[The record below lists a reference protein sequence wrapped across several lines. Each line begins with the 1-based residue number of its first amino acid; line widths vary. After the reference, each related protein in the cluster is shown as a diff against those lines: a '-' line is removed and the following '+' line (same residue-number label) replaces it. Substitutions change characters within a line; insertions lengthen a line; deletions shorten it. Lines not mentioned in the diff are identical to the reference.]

1 MWTPLPAWAG
11 VSEWSDSHLQLAG
24 PRVFLVLLPFL
35 LAFVYWVYQRTYPQV
50 DPKRRMVLVAL
61 RAVAVAL
68 LTMVLC
74 EPVLTWWH
82 QQVIRPLVLVL
93 VDTSPSM
100 RVADGSV
107 TRLQQAVAVLGDEG
121 WSARLQQAEV
131 RAWGFA
137 ESAYP
142 LALDTVATAS
152 TRGQATNIGR
162 ALAAS
167 LEAVAERERVQ
178 GVVLFSDGGH
188 NLGRDPVQ
196 LGAEL
201 GVPVYALG
209 VGGAEVPVDV
219 QLVEVRT
226 AETGYVG
233 QSQPIDAEVRS
244 WGYEGQRVEVQLYE
258 GERLL
263 QQQSLLLAGDG
274 QVQRV
279 SFAVTPQQAGP
290 RIFRVAIAPVAGEFA
305 TADNEA
311 LAFTHI
317 LAGRTRVLLLAGGP
331 SEDLAFLRRSLSADS
346 SWAVE
351 AVIQREPDAFYGGAW
366 SPAVLQGRDVVLL
379 VNPGAWLL
387 NGPPAAALVQ
397 HVYAGAGLL
406 VVGGPKMARAWRAD
420 SPLSALMPLQVAGP
434 VPFVPGEV
442 LLRLSAGGRHHPV
455 VRPPSGAD
463 DPWLRLPPLPG
474 YFRTAQQRPGTTVL
488 VESAGGEPII
498 AAGAYGEGKVIAALS
513 ASFWRLDLMSSGVDG
528 QPQTIRTLWRDAAK
542 WLALDTPGGRV
553 RASTE
558 RPVYRAGEEVVF
570 AVQVFDELLRPQPGA
585 RVQVALAGREA
596 FDLQSQG
603 AGHYRG
609 VASGLAPGAYEY
621 EVRAAVD
628 QAAVGAATGRFV
640 VEEYSIELG
649 DLRADPLL
657 LGELARASGGR
668 AYSLA
673 DWEDMLKQLAPRK
686 RWVEKAEV
694 LPLWGPLWP
703 ALLAIALLAVEW
715 FGRKRSGMI

>member
-1 MWTPLPAWAG
+1 
-11 VSEWSDSHLQLAG
+11 
-24 PRVFLVLLPFL
+24 
-35 LAFVYWVYQRTYPQV
+35 
-50 DPKRRMVLVAL
+50 MVLVVL
-61 RAVAVAL
+61 RGAAVAL
-68 LTMVLC
+68 LVTVLC

-82 QQVIRPLVLVL
+82 QRVIRPLVLVL

-100 RVADGSV
+100 RVAGSS
-107 TRLQQAVAVLGDEG
+107 TRLQQAVAVLEDER
-121 WSARLQQAEV
+121 WSERLQQAEV

-142 LALDTVATAS
+142 LALDTVAVAS
-152 TRGQATNIGR
+152 TRGQATDIGR

-167 LEAVAERERVQ
+167 LEAVAEQDRVQ

-196 LGAEL
+196 LSAEL
-201 GVPVYALG
+201 GVPVYALS

-219 QLVEVRT
+219 QLVDVHIP
-226 AETGYVG
+226 ETGYVG
-233 QSQPIDAEVRS
+233 LRQQIDAKVRS

-263 QQQSLLLAGDG
+263 QRQSLLLESDG

-290 RIFRVAIAPVAGEFA
+290 RIFRVVVAPVPGEFA

-311 LAFTHI
+311 LAATHI

-331 SEDLAFLRRSLSADS
+331 SEDVAFLRRSLSADS
-346 SWAVE
+346 SWVVE
-351 AVIQREPDAFYGGAW
+351 ALIQREPSSFYGGAW
-366 SPAVLQGRDVVLL
+366 NPAVLQGKDVVVL

-387 NGPPAAALVQ
+387 NGPPATALVQ
-397 HVYAGAGLL
+397 HVQASAGLL
-406 VVGGPKMARAWRAD
+406 VVGGPKMARAWRPD
-420 SPLSALMPLQVAGP
+420 SPLAALMPLQVAGP
-434 VPFVPGEV
+434 APFVSGEV
-442 LLRLSAGGRHHPV
+442 LLRLSAAGRRHPV
-455 VRPPSGAD
+455 VRHPVSAD
-463 DPWLRLPPLPG
+463 DLWLRLPPLPG

-488 VESAGGEPII
+488 VESTAGQPVI
-498 AAGAYGEGKVIAALS
+498 AAGAYREGKVIAALS
-513 ASFWRLDLMSSGVDG
+513 TSFWRLDLMSSGVDG
-528 QPQTIRTLWRDAAK
+528 QPQTIRTFWRAAAK
-542 WLALDTPGGRV
+542 WLALSAPSGRV
-553 RASTE
+553 RAATE

-585 RVQVALAGREA
+585 TVQVALAGREA

-609 VASGLAPGAYEY
+609 VASGLAPGTYEY

-628 QAAVGAATGRFV
+628 QAAVGAVTGRFV
-640 VEEYSIELG
+640 VEAYSIELG
-649 DLRADPLL
+649 DLHADRLL

-668 AYSLA
+668 AYPLV
-673 DWEDMLKQLAPRK
+673 DWEDMLEELAPRQ

-703 ALLAIALLAVEW
+703 ALLAVALLAAEW
-715 FGRKRSGMI
+715 FGRKRNGMI

>member
-1 MWTPLPAWAG
+1 
-11 VSEWSDSHLQLAG
+11 
-24 PRVFLVLLPFL
+24 
-35 LAFVYWVYQRTYPQV
+35 
-50 DPKRRMVLVAL
+50 MVLVVL
-61 RAVAVAL
+61 RGAAVAL
-68 LTMVLC
+68 LAMVLC

-100 RVADGSV
+100 RVAEGPV
-107 TRLQQAVAVLGDEG
+107 TRLQQAATVLGDEG
-121 WSARLQQAEV
+121 WSASLQQAEV

-142 LALDTVATAS
+142 LALDTVAVAS
-152 TRGQATNIGR
+152 TRGQATDIGR
-162 ALAAS
+162 ALATS

-188 NLGRDPVQ
+188 NLGRDPAQ
-196 LGAEL
+196 LSAEL

-219 QLVEVRT
+219 QLVDVCT

-233 QSQPIDAEVRS
+233 QRQQIDAKVRS
-244 WGYEGQRVEVQLYE
+244 WGYEGQRVEIQLYE

-263 QQQSLLLAGDG
+263 QKQSLLLEGDG

-290 RIFRVAIAPVAGEFA
+290 RIFRVVVAPTAGEFA

-311 LAFTHI
+311 LAFTRI
-317 LAGRTRVLLLAGGP
+317 LAGRPRVLILAAGP

-346 SWAVE
+346 SWVVE
-351 AVIQREPDAFYGGAW
+351 ALIQREPDAFYGGAW
-366 SPAVLQGRDVVLL
+366 NAAVLQGWDVVLL

-397 HVYAGAGLL
+397 HVHAGAGLL
-406 VVGGPKMARAWRAD
+406 VVGGSKMARAWRSD
-420 SPLSALMPLQVAGP
+420 SPLAALLPLQVAGP

-442 LLRLSAGGRHHPV
+442 LLRISPAGRHHPV
-455 VRPPSGAD
+455 VRQPAGVD
-463 DPWLRLPPLPG
+463 DPWLKLPPLPG

-488 VESAGGEPII
+488 IESVGGEPVI
-498 AAGAYGEGKVIAALS
+498 AAGAYGEGKVIATLS

-528 QPQTIRTLWRDAAK
+528 RPQTIRTFWRDATK
-542 WLALDTPGGRV
+542 WLALDAPSGRV

-570 AVQVFDELLRPQPGA
+570 AVQVFDELLKPQSGA

-609 VASGLAPGAYEY
+609 VASGLAPGTYEY
-621 EVRAAVD
+621 EVRASVD
-628 QAAVGAATGRFV
+628 QAAVVVGRFV

-668 AYSLA
+668 AYPLA
-673 DWEDMLKQLAPRK
+673 DWEDMLEQLAPRK

-703 ALLAIALLAVEW
+703 ALLAVALLAAEW

>member
-1 MWTPLPAWAG
+1 M
-11 VSEWSDSHLQLAG
+11 SEWSDSQLQLAG
-24 PRVFLVLLPFL
+24 PRIFLVLLPFL
-35 LAFVYWVYQRTYPQV
+35 LAFVYWVYQRTYPDV
-50 DPKRRMVLVAL
+50 APKIRMVLVVL
-61 RAVAVAL
+61 RGAAVAL
-68 LTMVLC
+68 LVSVLC

-82 QQVIRPLVLVL
+82 QRVIRPLVLVL

-100 RVADGSV
+100 RVAGSS
-107 TRLQQAVAVLGDEG
+107 TRLQQAVAVLEDER
-121 WSARLQQAEV
+121 WSERLQQAEV

-142 LALDTVATAS
+142 LALDTVAAAS
-152 TRGQATNIGR
+152 TRGQATDIGR

-167 LEAVAERERVQ
+167 LEAVAEQERVQ

-196 LGAEL
+196 LSAEL

-219 QLVEVRT
+219 QLVDVRIP
-226 AETGYVG
+226 ETGYVG
-233 QSQPIDAEVRS
+233 LRQQIDAKVRS

-263 QQQSLLLAGDG
+263 QRQSLLLESDG
-274 QVQRV
+274 QVQGV

-290 RIFRVAIAPVAGEFA
+290 RIFRVVVAPVPGEFA

-311 LAFTHI
+311 LAATHI

-331 SEDLAFLRRSLSADS
+331 SEDVAFLRRSLSADS
-346 SWAVE
+346 SWVVE
-351 AVIQREPDAFYGGAW
+351 ALIQREPSSFYGGAW
-366 SPAVLQGRDVVLL
+366 NPAVLQGRDVVVL

-387 NGPPAAALVQ
+387 NGPPATALVQ
-397 HVYAGAGLL
+397 HVQAGAGLL
-406 VVGGPKMARAWRAD
+406 VVGGPKMARAWRPD
-420 SPLSALMPLQVAGP
+420 SPLAALMPLQVAGP
-434 VPFVPGEV
+434 APFVSGEV
-442 LLRLSAGGRHHPV
+442 LLRLSAAGRRHPV
-455 VRPPSGAD
+455 VRQPVSAD
-463 DPWLRLPPLPG
+463 DLWLRLPPLPG

-488 VESAGGEPII
+488 VESTAGQPVI
-498 AAGAYGEGKVIAALS
+498 AAGAYREGKVIAALS
-513 ASFWRLDLMSSGVDG
+513 TSFWRLDLMSSGVDG
-528 QPQTIRTLWRDAAK
+528 QPQTIRTFWRAAAK
-542 WLALDTPGGRV
+542 WLALSAPSGRV
-553 RASTE
+553 RAATE

-585 RVQVALAGREA
+585 TVQVALAGREA

-609 VASGLAPGAYEY
+609 VASGLAPGTYEY

-628 QAAVGAATGRFV
+628 QAAVGAVTGRFV
-640 VEEYSIELG
+640 VEAYSIELG
-649 DLRADPLL
+649 DLHADRLL

-668 AYSLA
+668 AYPLV
-673 DWEDMLKQLAPRK
+673 DWEDMLEELAPRQ

-703 ALLAIALLAVEW
+703 ALLAVALLAAEW
-715 FGRKRSGMI
+715 FGRKRNGMI

>member
-1 MWTPLPAWAG
+1 
-11 VSEWSDSHLQLAG
+11 
-24 PRVFLVLLPFL
+24 
-35 LAFVYWVYQRTYPQV
+35 
-50 DPKRRMVLVAL
+50 MVLVVL
-61 RAVAVAL
+61 RSAAVAL
-68 LTMVLC
+68 LALVLC

-82 QQVIRPLVLVL
+82 QQIIRPLVLVL

-100 RVADGSV
+100 RVAAGPD
-107 TRLQQAVAVLGDEG
+107 TRLQQAVAVMGDG
-121 WSARLQQAEV
+121 VWSVRLQQAEV

-142 LALDTVATAS
+142 LALDTVAAAS
-152 TRGQATNIGR
+152 TRGQATDIGR

-167 LEAVAERERVQ
+167 LEEVAERERVQ

-196 LGAEL
+196 LSAEL

-209 VGGAEVPVDV
+209 VGGAEVPVDI
-219 QLVEVRT
+219 QLVDVRT
-226 AETGYVG
+226 PESGYVG
-233 QSQPIDAEVRS
+233 QSQQVEAEVRS

-258 GERLL
+258 SERSL
-263 QQQSLLLAGDG
+263 QKQSLLLDRDG

-290 RIFRVAIAPVAGEFA
+290 HIFRVVVAPVAGEFA
-305 TADNEA
+305 IADNEA

-317 LAGRTRVLLLAGGP
+317 LAGRTQVLLLAGGP

-346 SWAVE
+346 SWVVE
-351 AVIQREPDAFYGGAW
+351 TMVQREPDAFYGGGW
-366 SPAVLQGRDVVLL
+366 SPAVLQDRDVVLL

-406 VVGGPKMARAWRAD
+406 LVGGPKMAQAWRPD
-420 SPLSALMPLQVAGP
+420 SPLAALMPLQVAGP
-434 VPFVPGEV
+434 VPFMPGEI
-442 LLRLSAGGRHHPV
+442 LLRLSAAGRRHPV
-455 VRPPSGAD
+455 VRQPAGVD
-463 DPWLRLPPLPG
+463 DPWPRLPPLPG
-474 YFRTAQQRPGTTVL
+474 YLRTAQQRPGATVL
-488 VESAGGEPII
+488 VESTDGEPVI

-528 QPQTIRTLWRDAAK
+528 RPQTIRTFWRDATK
-542 WLALDTPGGRV
+542 WLALDALGERV

-570 AVQVFDELLRPQPGA
+570 AVQVFDELLKPQLGA
-585 RVQVALAGREA
+585 TVRVALAGREG

-609 VASGLAPGAYEY
+609 VASGLAPGTYEY

-628 QAAVGAATGRFV
+628 QAAVGTVTGRFV

-668 AYSLA
+668 AYPLA
-673 DWEDMLKQLAPRK
+673 DWEDMLEQLAPRK

-703 ALLAIALLAVEW
+703 ALLAIALLAIEW
-715 FGRKRSGMI
+715 LGRKRSGMI

>member
-1 MWTPLPAWAG
+1 MP
-11 VSEWSDSHLQLAG
+11 EWSDSHLQLAG

-50 DPKRRMVLVAL
+50 APKRRMVLVVL
-61 RAVAVAL
+61 RGTAVAL
-68 LTMVLC
+68 LAMVLC
-74 EPVLTWWH
+74 EPILTWWH
-82 QQVIRPLVLVL
+82 QQIIRPLVLVL

-100 RVADGSV
+100 RVAEGPS
-107 TRLQQAVAVLGDEG
+107 TRLQQAVAVLGDDV
-121 WSARLQQAEV
+121 WSAGLQQAEV
-131 RAWGFA
+131 HAWGFA

-142 LALDTVATAS
+142 LALDTVAVAS
-152 TRGQATNIGR
+152 TRGQATDIGR

-167 LEAVAERERVQ
+167 LEALAERERVQ

-196 LGAEL
+196 LSAEL

-219 QLVEVRT
+219 QFVDVRT
-226 AETGYVG
+226 PKSGYVG
-233 QSQPIDAEVRS
+233 QSQQVEAKVRS

-263 QQQSLLLAGDG
+263 QKQSLLLDRDG
-274 QVQRV
+274 QVQSV

-290 RIFRVAIAPVAGEFA
+290 HIFRVVVAPVAGEFA
-305 TADNEA
+305 IADNEA

-346 SWAVE
+346 SWVVE
-351 AVIQREPDAFYGGAW
+351 TMIQREPDAFYGGMW
-366 SPAVLQGRDVVLL
+366 SPAVLQDRDVVLL
-379 VNPGAWLL
+379 VNPSTWLL

-406 VVGGPKMARAWRAD
+406 LVGGPKMAQAWRPD
-420 SPLSALMPLQVAGP
+420 SPLAALMPLQVAGP
-434 VPFVPGEV
+434 VPFMPGEI
-442 LLRLSAGGRHHPV
+442 LLRLSAAGRRHPV
-455 VRPPSGAD
+455 VRQPAGAD
-463 DPWLRLPPLPG
+463 DPWPRLPPLPG
-474 YFRTAQQRPGTTVL
+474 YFRTAQQRPGATVL
-488 VESAGGEPII
+488 VESVGGESVI
-498 AAGAYGEGKVIAALS
+498 AAGAYGEGKVIVALS

-528 QPQTIRTLWRDAAK
+528 RPQTIRTFWRDATK
-542 WLALDTPGGRV
+542 WLALDAPGGRV

-570 AVQVFDELLRPQPGA
+570 AVQVFDELLKPQPGA
-585 RVQVALAGREA
+585 TVRVALAGREA

-609 VASGLAPGAYEY
+609 VASGLAPGTYEY

-628 QAAVGAATGRFV
+628 QAAVGTVTGRFV

-668 AYSLA
+668 AYPLA
-673 DWEDMLKQLAPRK
+673 DWEDMLEQLAPRR

-694 LPLWGPLWP
+694 LPLRGPLWP
-703 ALLAIALLAVEW
+703 AFLAIALLAIEW

>member
-1 MWTPLPAWAG
+1 
-11 VSEWSDSHLQLAG
+11 
-24 PRVFLVLLPFL
+24 
-35 LAFVYWVYQRTYPQV
+35 
-50 DPKRRMVLVAL
+50 MVLVAL
-61 RAVAVAL
+61 RGAAVAL
-68 LTMVLC
+68 LAMVLC

-82 QQVIRPLVLVL
+82 QQIIRPLVLVL

-100 RVADGSV
+100 RVAEGPVS
-107 TRLQQAVAVLGDEG
+107 RLQQAVAVLGDED
-121 WSARLQQAEV
+121 WSVRLQQAEV

-142 LALDTVATAS
+142 LALDTVAAAS
-152 TRGQATNIGR
+152 TRGQATDIGR

-167 LEAVAERERVQ
+167 LEAVVEREHVQ

-196 LGAEL
+196 LSSEL

-219 QLVEVRT
+219 QLVDVRT

-233 QSQPIDAEVRS
+233 QSQQIDAEVRS
-244 WGYEGQRVEVQLYE
+244 WGYEGQRVAVQLYE
-258 GERLL
+258 GERLI
-263 QQQSLLLAGDG
+263 QRQSLLLEGDG
-274 QVQRV
+274 QVQIV
-279 SFAVTPQQAGP
+279 SFEMTPQQAGP
-290 RIFRVAIAPVAGEFA
+290 RIFRVVIAPVAGEFA

-311 LAFTHI
+311 LAFIHI
-317 LAGRTRVLLLAGGP
+317 LAGRPQVLLLAGGP
-331 SEDLAFLRRSLSADS
+331 SEDLAFLHRSLSADS
-346 SWAVE
+346 SWVVE
-351 AVIQREPDAFYGGAW
+351 ALIQREPDAFYGGAW
-366 SPAVLQGRDVVLL
+366 SPAILQDRDVVLL
-379 VNPGAWLL
+379 VNPSTWLL

-397 HVYAGAGLL
+397 HVYAGAGLF
-406 VVGGPKMARAWRAD
+406 VVGGPKMARAWRTD
-420 SPLSALMPLQVAGP
+420 SPLAALMPLQVAGP
-434 VPFVPGEV
+434 EPFVPGEV
-442 LLRLSAGGRHHPV
+442 LLRLSAAGRRHPV
-455 VRPPSGAD
+455 VRLAAGAD
-463 DPWLRLPPLPG
+463 DPWPRLPPLPG
-474 YFRTAQQRPGTTVL
+474 YFHTAQQRPGSTVL
-488 VESAGGEPII
+488 VESIGGEPVI

-528 QPQTIRTLWRDAAK
+528 RPQTIRTFWRDATK
-542 WLALDTPGGRV
+542 WLALDAPGGRV

-570 AVQVFDELLRPQPGA
+570 VVQVFDELLKPQSGA
-585 RVQVALAGREA
+585 TVQVSLAGREA

-609 VASGLAPGAYEY
+609 VASGLPPGTYEY
-621 EVRAAVD
+621 EVRAAID
-628 QAAVGAATGRFV
+628 RTAVGVGRFV

-668 AYSLA
+668 AYPLA
-673 DWEDMLKQLAPRK
+673 DWKDMLKQLAPRK

-694 LPLWGPLWP
+694 LSLWGPLWP
-703 ALLAIALLAVEW
+703 ALLAIALLAAEW

>member
-1 MWTPLPAWAG
+1 MWTPIPVWAG

-24 PRVFLVLLPFL
+24 SALFLVLLPLL
-35 LAFVYWVYQRTYPQV
+35 LAFVYWVYQRTYPQI
-50 DPKRRMVLVAL
+50 DPKRRLVLVAL
-61 RAVAVAL
+61 RAAAVAL

-82 QQVIRPLVLVL
+82 QQVVRPLVLVL

-100 RVADGSV
+100 RVADGPV
-107 TRLQQAVAVLGDEG
+107 TRLQQALVVLGDER
-121 WSARLQQAEV
+121 WAARLQQAEV

-142 LALDTVATAS
+142 LGLDTVAVAS

-162 ALAAS
+162 ALATS
-167 LEAVAERERVQ
+167 LEAVAEPERVQ

-209 VGGAEVPVDV
+209 VGGAEVPVDI
-219 QLVEVRT
+219 QLLAVHT

-258 GERLL
+258 GEQLL
-263 QQQSLLLAGDG
+263 QRQSLLLAGDG

-279 SFAVTPQQAGP
+279 AFAVTPQRAGP

-317 LAGRTRVLLLAGGP
+317 LVGRTQVLLLAGGP
-331 SEDLAFLRRSLSADS
+331 SADLAFLRRSVSADS
-346 SWAVE
+346 SWVVE
-351 AVIQREPDAFYGGAW
+351 VLVQRQPDAFYGGGW
-366 SPAVLQGRDVVLL
+366 SPAVLSGRDVVVL
-379 VNPGAWLL
+379 VDPGAWLL

-397 HVYAGAGLL
+397 HVYGGAGLL

-420 SPLSALMPLQVAGP
+420 SPLAALMPLQVAGP
-434 VPFVPGEV
+434 APFVPGEV
-442 LLRLSAGGRHHPV
+442 LLRRSAGGRHHPV
-455 VRPPSGAD
+455 VRRPAA
-463 DPWLRLPPLPG
+463 DPWLGLPPLPG

-488 VESAGGEPII
+488 VESATGAPVVV
-498 AAGAYGEGKVIAALS
+498 AGTYGAGKVLAALS

-528 QPQTIRTLWRDAAK
+528 QPQTIRTFWQDAAK
-542 WLALDTPGGRV
+542 WLALNDAGGRV

-558 RPVYRAGEEVVF
+558 RPVYRAGEEVIF
-570 AVQVFDELLRPQPGA
+570 AVQVFDELLKPQSA
-585 RVQVALAGREA
+585 ATVQIALAGRDV
-596 FDLQSQG
+596 FDLQPQG

-609 VASGLAPGAYEY
+609 VASGLAPGTYEY
-621 EVRAAVD
+621 EVRAAD
-628 QAAVGAATGRFV
+628 QAAIGTATGRFV
-640 VEEYSIELG
+640 VEEYSVELG

-694 LPLWGPLWP
+694 VPLWGPLWP

>member
-1 MWTPLPAWAG
+1 M
-11 VSEWSDSHLQLAG
+11 SEWSDSQLQLAG

-35 LAFVYWVYQRTYPQV
+35 IGFVYWVYQRTYPQV
-50 DPKRRMVLVAL
+50 DAKRRMVLVAL

-68 LTMVLC
+68 LAMVLC
-74 EPVLTWWH
+74 EPILTWWH

-100 RVADGSV
+100 KVAEGPV
-107 TRLQQAVAVLGDEG
+107 TRLQQTMAVLGDER

-142 LALDTVATAS
+142 LALDTVAVAS

-178 GVVLFSDGGH
+178 GVILFSDGGH

-196 LGAEL
+196 LSAEL

-219 QLVEVRT
+219 QLVDVRT
-226 AETGYVG
+226 PETGYVG
-233 QSQPIDAEVRS
+233 QRQQIDAEVRS
-244 WGYEGQRVEVQLYE
+244 WGYEGQRVEIQLYE

-263 QQQSLLLAGDG
+263 QRQSLLLEGDG

-279 SFAVTPQQAGP
+279 SFAMTPQQAGP
-290 RIFRVAIAPVAGEFA
+290 RIFRVFVAPTAGEFA
-305 TADNEA
+305 IADNEA
-311 LAFTHI
+311 LAFTRI
-317 LAGRTRVLLLAGGP
+317 LAGRPRVLILAGGP

-346 SWAVE
+346 SWVVE
-351 AVIQREPDAFYGGAW
+351 ALIQREPDAFYGGAW
-366 SPAVLQGRDVVLL
+366 NASVLQGWDVVLL

-387 NGPPAAALVQ
+387 NGAPAAALVQ

-406 VVGGPKMARAWRAD
+406 VVGGSKMARAWRSD
-420 SPLSALMPLQVAGP
+420 SPLAALMPLQVAGP

-442 LLRLSAGGRHHPV
+442 LLRLSPSGRPHPV
-455 VRPPSGAD
+455 VRQPVGVD
-463 DPWLRLPPLPG
+463 DPWLKLPPLPG
-474 YFRTAQQRPGTTVL
+474 YFRTAQQRPGTIVL
-488 VESAGGEPII
+488 IESVGGEPVI
-498 AAGAYGEGKVIAALS
+498 AVGAYGEGKVIAALS

-528 QPQTIRTLWRDAAK
+528 RPQAIRTFWRDATK
-542 WLALDTPGGRV
+542 WLALDAPGGRV

-570 AVQVFDELLRPQPGA
+570 AVQVFDELLKPQPGA

-609 VASGLAPGAYEY
+609 VASGLVPGTYEY
-621 EVRAAVD
+621 EVRASVD
-628 QAAVGAATGRFV
+628 PAAVAVGRFV

-657 LGELARASGGR
+657 LGAVARASEGR
-668 AYSLA
+668 AYALA
-673 DWEDMLKQLAPRK
+673 DWEDMLEQLAPRK

-703 ALLAIALLAVEW
+703 ALLAIALLAAEW

>member
-1 MWTPLPAWAG
+1 M
-11 VSEWSDSHLQLAG
+11 SEWSDSQLQLAG
-24 PRVFLVLLPFL
+24 PRLFLVLLPFL

-50 DPKRRMVLVAL
+50 EPKRRMVLVVL
-61 RAVAVAL
+61 RGAAVAL

-93 VDTSPSM
+93 VDTSTSM
-100 RVADGSV
+100 RVAEGSI
-107 TRLQQAVAVLGDEG
+107 TRLQQAATVLSDEG

-142 LALDTVATAS
+142 LALDTVAVAN
-152 TRGQATNIGR
+152 TRGQATDIGR
-162 ALAAS
+162 ALATS
-167 LEAVAERERVQ
+167 LEAVAERERVR

-196 LGAEL
+196 LSAEL

-209 VGGAEVPVDV
+209 VGDAEVPVDV
-219 QLVEVRT
+219 QLVDVRT

-233 QSQPIDAEVRS
+233 QRQQIDAEVRS
-244 WGYEGQRVEVQLYE
+244 WGYEGQRVEIQLYE

-263 QQQSLLLAGDG
+263 QRQSLLLKSDG

-290 RIFRVAIAPVAGEFA
+290 RIFRVVVAPTAGEFA

-311 LAFTHI
+311 LAFTRI
-317 LAGRTRVLLLAGGP
+317 LAGRPQVLILAGGP

-346 SWAVE
+346 SWVVE
-351 AVIQREPDAFYGGAW
+351 ILIQREPDSFYGGAW
-366 SPAVLQGRDVVLL
+366 SPAILQDRDVVLL

-387 NGPPAAALVQ
+387 NGSPAAALVQ
-397 HVYAGAGLL
+397 RVYDGAGLL
-406 VVGGPKMARAWRAD
+406 VVGGPKTARAWRPD
-420 SPLSALMPLQVAGP
+420 SPLAALMPLQVAGP
-434 VPFVPGEV
+434 VTFVSGEV
-442 LLRLSAGGRHHPV
+442 LLRISPAGRHHPV
-455 VRPPSGAD
+455 VRQPAGMD
-463 DPWLRLPPLPG
+463 DPWLKLPPLPG

-488 VESAGGEPII
+488 IESVDGEPVI
-498 AAGAYGEGKVIAALS
+498 AAGAHGEGKVIAALS

-528 QPQTIRTLWRDAAK
+528 RPQTIRTFWRDATK
-542 WLALDTPGGRV
+542 WLALATPGGRV

-558 RPVYRAGEEVVF
+558 RPVYRAGEEVGF
-570 AVQVFDELLRPQPGA
+570 AVQVFDELLKPQPDA

-609 VASGLAPGAYEY
+609 VASGLTPGTYEY
-621 EVRAAVD
+621 EVRTAVD
-628 QAAVGAATGRFV
+628 QAAVAVGRFV

-649 DLRADPLL
+649 DLRADPLI

-668 AYSLA
+668 AYPLA
-673 DWEDMLKQLAPRK
+673 DWEDMLEQLAPRK

-703 ALLAIALLAVEW
+703 ALLAVALLAAEW

>member
-1 MWTPLPAWAG
+1 M
-11 VSEWSDSHLQLAG
+11 SEWADSQLQLAG

-35 LAFVYWVYQRTYPQV
+35 LAFVYWVYQRTYPDV
-50 DPKRRMVLVAL
+50 EPKNRMVLVVL
-61 RAVAVAL
+61 RGAAIAL
-68 LTMVLC
+68 LTIVLC

-82 QQVIRPLVLVL
+82 QRVIRPLVLVL

-100 RVADGSV
+100 RVAGSS
-107 TRLQQAVAVLGDEG
+107 TRLQQAAAVLGDER
-121 WSARLQQAEV
+121 WSEYLQQAEV

-142 LALDTVATAS
+142 LALDTVAVAS
-152 TRGQATNIGR
+152 THGQATDIGR

-167 LEAVAERERVQ
+167 LEAVAEQERVQ

-196 LGAEL
+196 LSAEL
-201 GVPVYALG
+201 GVPVFALG

-219 QLVEVRT
+219 QLVDVHIP
-226 AETGYVG
+226 ETGYVG
-233 QSQPIDAEVRS
+233 LRQQIDAKVRS

-263 QQQSLLLAGDG
+263 ERQSLLLESDG

-290 RIFRVAIAPVAGEFA
+290 RIFRVAVAPVAGEFA

-311 LAFTHI
+311 LAATHI

-346 SWAVE
+346 SWVVE
-351 AVIQREPDAFYGGAW
+351 ALIQREPGSFYGGAW
-366 SPAVLQGRDVVLL
+366 NPAVLQGRDVVVL
-379 VNPGAWLL
+379 VNPGTWLL
-387 NGPPAAALVQ
+387 NGPPAPALVQ
-397 HVYAGAGLL
+397 HVQAGAGLL
-406 VVGGPKMARAWRAD
+406 VVGGPKLARAWRPD
-420 SPLSALMPLQVAGP
+420 SPLAALMPLQVAGP
-434 VPFVPGEV
+434 APFVSGEV
-442 LLRLSAGGRHHPV
+442 LLRLSAAGRRHPV
-455 VRPPSGAD
+455 VRQPVSAD
-463 DPWLRLPPLPG
+463 DLWLRLPPLPG
-474 YFRTAQQRPGTTVL
+474 YFRTSQQRPGTTVL
-488 VESAGGEPII
+488 VESTAGQPVI
-498 AAGAYGEGKVIAALS
+498 AAGAYREGKVIAALS

-528 QPQTIRTLWRDAAK
+528 QPQTIRTFWRAAAK
-542 WLALDTPGGRV
+542 WLALSAPSGRV

-585 RVQVALAGREA
+585 AVQVALAGREA

-609 VASGLAPGAYEY
+609 VAGGLAPGTYEY

-628 QAAVGAATGRFV
+628 QAAVGAVAGRFV

-649 DLRADPLL
+649 DLRADLLL

-668 AYSLA
+668 AYPLA
-673 DWEDMLKQLAPRK
+673 DWEEMLEQLAPRQ

-703 ALLAIALLAVEW
+703 ALLAVALLAAEW
-715 FGRKRSGMI
+715 LGRKRNGMI

>member
-1 MWTPLPAWAG
+1 M
-11 VSEWSDSHLQLAG
+11 SEWADSQLQLAG

-35 LAFVYWVYQRTYPQV
+35 LAFVYWVYQRTYPDV
-50 DPKRRMVLVAL
+50 EPKNRMVLVVL
-61 RAVAVAL
+61 RGAAIAL
-68 LTMVLC
+68 LTIVLC

-82 QQVIRPLVLVL
+82 QRVIRPLVLVL

-100 RVADGSV
+100 RVAGSS
-107 TRLQQAVAVLGDEG
+107 TRLQQAVAVLGDER
-121 WSARLQQAEV
+121 WSERLQQAEV

-142 LALDTVATAS
+142 LALDTVAVAS
-152 TRGQATNIGR
+152 THGQATDIGR

-167 LEAVAERERVQ
+167 LEAVAEQERVQ

-196 LGAEL
+196 LSAEL
-201 GVPVYALG
+201 GVPVFALG

-219 QLVEVRT
+219 QLVDVHIP
-226 AETGYVG
+226 ETGYVG
-233 QSQPIDAEVRS
+233 LRQQIDAKVRS

-263 QQQSLLLAGDG
+263 ERQSLLLESDG

-290 RIFRVAIAPVAGEFA
+290 RIFRVVVAPVAGEFA

-311 LAFTHI
+311 LAATHI

-346 SWAVE
+346 SWVVE
-351 AVIQREPDAFYGGAW
+351 ALIQREPGSFYGGAW
-366 SPAVLQGRDVVLL
+366 NPAVLQERDVVVL
-379 VNPGAWLL
+379 VNPGTWLL
-387 NGPPAAALVQ
+387 NGPPAPALVQ
-397 HVYAGAGLL
+397 HVQAGAGLL
-406 VVGGPKMARAWRAD
+406 VVGGPKLARAWRPD
-420 SPLSALMPLQVAGP
+420 SPLAALMPLQVAGP
-434 VPFVPGEV
+434 APFVSGEV
-442 LLRLSAGGRHHPV
+442 LLRLSAAGRRHPV
-455 VRPPSGAD
+455 VRQPVSAD
-463 DPWLRLPPLPG
+463 DLWLRLPPLPG
-474 YFRTAQQRPGTTVL
+474 YFRTSQQRPGTTVL
-488 VESAGGEPII
+488 VESTAGQSVI
-498 AAGAYGEGKVIAALS
+498 AAGAYREGKVIAALS

-528 QPQTIRTLWRDAAK
+528 QPQTIRTFWRAAAK
-542 WLALDTPGGRV
+542 WLALSAPSGRV

-570 AVQVFDELLRPQPGA
+570 AAQVFDELLRPQPGA
-585 RVQVALAGREA
+585 AVQVALAGREA

-609 VASGLAPGAYEY
+609 VAGGLAPGTYEY

-628 QAAVGAATGRFV
+628 QAAVDAVAGRFV

-649 DLRADPLL
+649 DLRADRLL

-668 AYSLA
+668 AYPLA
-673 DWEDMLKQLAPRK
+673 DWEEMLEQLAPRQ

-703 ALLAIALLAVEW
+703 ALLAVALLAAEW
-715 FGRKRSGMI
+715 LGRKRNGMI

>member
-1 MWTPLPAWAG
+1 M
-11 VSEWSDSHLQLAG
+11 SEWSDSQLQLAG

-35 LAFVYWVYQRTYPQV
+35 LAFVYWVYQRTYPDV
-50 DPKRRMVLVAL
+50 EPKRRMVLVVL
-61 RAVAVAL
+61 RGAAVAL
-68 LTMVLC
+68 LALVLC
-74 EPVLTWWH
+74 EPILTWWH

-100 RVADGSV
+100 RVAAGPV

-142 LALDTVATAS
+142 LALDTVAAAS
-152 TRGQATNIGR
+152 TRGQATDMGR

-167 LEAVAERERVQ
+167 LEAIAERERVQ

-188 NLGRDPVQ
+188 NLGRDPVR
-196 LGAEL
+196 LSAEQ

-219 QLVEVRT
+219 QLVDVRT

-233 QSQPIDAEVRS
+233 QSQQIDAEVRN
-244 WGYEGQRVEVQLYE
+244 WGYEGQRVEVRLYE
-258 GERLL
+258 GEQLL
-263 QQQSLLLAGDG
+263 QRQSLLLEGDG

-279 SFAVTPQQAGP
+279 SFAVTPQQVGP
-290 RIFRVAIAPVAGEFA
+290 RIFRVVVAPAAGEFA

-311 LAFTHI
+311 LAFSQI
-317 LAGRTRVLLLAGGP
+317 LSGHPQVLLLAGGP

-346 SWAVE
+346 SWVVE
-351 AVIQREPDAFYGGAW
+351 ALIQRESDAFYGGAW
-366 SPAVLQGRDVVLL
+366 NPAILQGRDVVLL

-387 NGPPAAALVQ
+387 NGPPATALVQ
-397 HVYAGAGLL
+397 HVYGGAGLL
-406 VVGGPKMARAWRAD
+406 VVGGPKMGRAWRPD
-420 SPLSALMPLQVAGP
+420 SPLAALMPLQMAGP

-442 LLRLSAGGRHHPV
+442 LLRLSTGGRHHPV
-455 VRPPSGAD
+455 VRQPAGAD
-463 DPWLRLPPLPG
+463 DPWSRLPPLPG

-488 VESAGGEPII
+488 VESIGGEPVI

-528 QPQTIRTLWRDAAK
+528 RPQTIRTFWLDATK
-542 WLALDTPGGRV
+542 WLALDAPSGRV

-570 AVQVFDELLRPQPGA
+570 AVQVFDELLKPQPGA

-596 FDLQSQG
+596 FDLQPRG

-609 VASGLAPGAYEY
+609 VASGLASGTYEY

-628 QAAVGAATGRFV
+628 RTAVGVATGRFV

-668 AYSLA
+668 AYPLA
-673 DWEDMLKQLAPRK
+673 DWEDMLEQLAPRK
-686 RWVEKAEV
+686 RWVEQAEV

-703 ALLAIALLAVEW
+703 ALLAVALLAAEW

>member
-1 MWTPLPAWAG
+1 M
-11 VSEWSDSHLQLAG
+11 SEWSDSHLQLAG

-35 LAFVYWVYQRTYPQV
+35 LAFVYWVYQRTYPDV
-50 DPKRRMVLVAL
+50 DPKRRMMLVVLRGA
-61 RAVAVAL
+61 AVAL
-68 LTMVLC
+68 LALVLC

-82 QQVIRPLVLVL
+82 QRVIRPLVLVL

-100 RVADGSV
+100 GAAEGPV
-107 TRLQQAVAVLGDEG
+107 TRLQQAAAVLGDED

-142 LALDTVATAS
+142 LALDTVAAAS
-152 TRGQATNIGR
+152 TRGQATDIGR
-162 ALAAS
+162 ALATS

-188 NLGRDPVQ
+188 NLGRAPVQ
-196 LGAEL
+196 VSAEL
-201 GVPVYALG
+201 GVPVYAIG
-209 VGGAEVPVDV
+209 VGGTEVPVDV
-219 QLVEVRT
+219 QLVDVRT
-226 AETGYVG
+226 PETGYVG
-233 QSQPIDAEVRS
+233 QSQQIDAKVRS
-244 WGYEGQRVEVQLYE
+244 WGYEGQRVELQLYE
-258 GERLL
+258 GERSL
-263 QQQSLLLAGDG
+263 QKQSLLLEGDG

-290 RIFRVAIAPVAGEFA
+290 HIFRVVVAPVAGEFA

-317 LAGRTRVLLLAGGP
+317 LAGHTRVLLLAGGP

-346 SWAVE
+346 SWVVE
-351 AVIQREPDAFYGGAW
+351 TMIQREPDAFYGGGW
-366 SPAVLQGRDVVLL
+366 SPAVLQDRDVVLL
-379 VNPGAWLL
+379 VNPGTWLL
-387 NGPPAAALVQ
+387 NAPPAAALVQ

-406 VVGGPKMARAWRAD
+406 LVGGPKMARAWRSD
-420 SPLSALMPLQVAGP
+420 SPLAALMPLQVAGP
-434 VPFVPGEV
+434 APFIPGEI
-442 LLRLSAGGRHHPV
+442 LLRLSAAGRHHPV
-455 VRPPSGAD
+455 VRQPEGAD
-463 DPWLRLPPLPG
+463 DPWSRLPPLPG

-488 VESAGGEPII
+488 VESMGGEPVI

-528 QPQTIRTLWRDAAK
+528 RPQTIRTFWRDAAK
-542 WLALDTPGGRV
+542 WLALDAPGGRV

-570 AVQVFDELLRPQPGA
+570 AVQVFDELLKPQPGA
-585 RVQVALAGREA
+585 TVRVALAGREA

-609 VASGLAPGAYEY
+609 VASGLVPSTYEY
-621 EVRAAVD
+621 EVRASVD
-628 QAAVGAATGRFV
+628 QAAVGTVTGRFV

-649 DLRADPLL
+649 DLRTDPLL
-657 LGELARASGGR
+657 LAELARASGGR
-668 AYSLA
+668 AYPLA
-673 DWEDMLKQLAPRK
+673 DWEDMLEQLAPRK

-703 ALLAIALLAVEW
+703 ALLAIALLAIEW
-715 FGRKRSGMI
+715 LGRKRSGMI

>member
-1 MWTPLPAWAG
+1 MA
-11 VSEWSDSHLQLAG
+11 EWSDSQLQLAG
-24 PRVFLVLLPFL
+24 PRAFLVLLPFL
-35 LAFVYWVYQRTYPQV
+35 FAFVYWVYQRTYPDV
-50 DPKRRMVLVAL
+50 DPKNRLVLVGL
-61 RAVAVAL
+61 RGAAVAL
-68 LTMVLC
+68 LVLVLC
-74 EPVLTWWH
+74 EPVLTWWN
-82 QQVIRPLVLVL
+82 QRVIRPLVLVL

-100 RVADGSV
+100 RVAGSS
-107 TRLQQAVAVLGDEG
+107 TRLQQAVAVLGDER
-121 WSARLQQAEV
+121 WAERLQQAEV

-142 LALDTVATAS
+142 LALDTIAAAS
-152 TRGQATNIGR
+152 TRGQATDIGR

-167 LEAVAERERVQ
+167 LEAVAEQERVQ

-196 LGAEL
+196 LSAEL

-209 VGGAEVPVDV
+209 VGGEEVPVDV
-219 QLVEVRT
+219 QLVDVHIPD
-226 AETGYVG
+226 TGYVG
-233 QSQPIDAEVRS
+233 QRQQIDAKVRS

-263 QQQSLLLAGDG
+263 ERQSLRLESAG

-290 RIFRVAIAPVAGEFA
+290 RIFRVVVAPVAGEFA

-311 LAFTHI
+311 LAVTHI

-331 SEDLAFLRRSLSADS
+331 SADVAFLRRSLSADS
-346 SWAVE
+346 SWVVE
-351 AVIQREPDAFYGGAW
+351 ALIQRAPDSFYGGGW
-366 SPAVLQGRDVVLL
+366 NPELLQGRDVVLL

-387 NGPPAAALVQ
+387 NGPPATALVQ
-397 HVYAGAGLL
+397 HVQAGAGLL
-406 VVGGPKMARAWRAD
+406 VVGGPKMARAWRPD
-420 SPLSALMPLQVAGP
+420 SPLAELMPLQVAGP
-434 VPFVPGEV
+434 APFASGEV
-442 LLRLSAGGRHHPV
+442 LLRLSAAGRRHPV
-455 VRPPSGAD
+455 VRQPVGAD
-463 DPWLRLPPLPG
+463 DLWLRLPPLPG
-474 YFRTAQQRPGTTVL
+474 YFRTSQQRPGTTVL
-488 VESAGGEPII
+488 VESTAGQPVV
-498 AAGAYGEGKVIAALS
+498 AAGAYGAGKVIAALS

-528 QPQTIRTLWRDAAK
+528 QPQTIRAFWRAAAK
-542 WLALDTPGGRV
+542 WLALSDAGGRV

-570 AVQVFDELLRPQPGA
+570 AAQVFDELLRPQPGA
-585 RVQVALAGREA
+585 TVQVALAGREA

-603 AGHYRG
+603 VGHYRG
-609 VASGLAPGAYEY
+609 VARGLAPGTYEY
-621 EVRAAVD
+621 EVRAAV
-628 QAAVGAATGRFV
+628 GAGTGRFV

-649 DLRADPLL
+649 DLHADPLL

-668 AYSLA
+668 AYPLA
-673 DWEDMLKQLAPRK
+673 DWEDMLEQLAPRK

-703 ALLAIALLAVEW
+703 ALLAVALLAAEW

>member
-1 MWTPLPAWAG
+1 M
-11 VSEWSDSHLQLAG
+11 SEWSDSQLQLAG
-24 PRVFLVLLPFL
+24 PRLFLVLLPFL

-50 DPKRRMVLVAL
+50 EPKRRMVLVVL
-61 RAVAVAL
+61 RGAAVAL
-68 LTMVLC
+68 LTMVL
-74 EPVLTWWH
+74 WH

-93 VDTSPSM
+93 VDTSTSM
-100 RVADGSV
+100 RVAEGSI
-107 TRLQQAVAVLGDEG
+107 TRLQQAATVLSDEG

-142 LALDTVATAS
+142 LALDTVAVAN
-152 TRGQATNIGR
+152 TRGQATDIGR
-162 ALAAS
+162 ALATS
-167 LEAVAERERVQ
+167 LEAIAERERVQ

-196 LGAEL
+196 LSAEL

-209 VGGAEVPVDV
+209 VGDAEVPVDV
-219 QLVEVRT
+219 QLVDVRT

-233 QSQPIDAEVRS
+233 QRQQIDAEVRS
-244 WGYEGQRVEVQLYE
+244 WGYEGQRVEIQLYG

-263 QQQSLLLAGDG
+263 QRQSLLLKSDG

-290 RIFRVAIAPVAGEFA
+290 RIFRVVVSPTAGEFA

-311 LAFTHI
+311 LAFTRI
-317 LAGRTRVLLLAGGP
+317 LAGHPQVLILAGGP

-346 SWAVE
+346 SWVVE
-351 AVIQREPDAFYGGAW
+351 ALIQREPDSFYGGAW
-366 SPAVLQGRDVVLL
+366 SPAILQDRDVVLL

-387 NGPPAAALVQ
+387 NGSPAAALVQ
-397 HVYAGAGLL
+397 RVYDGAGLL
-406 VVGGPKMARAWRAD
+406 VVGGPKTARAWRPD
-420 SPLSALMPLQVAGP
+420 SPLAALMPLQVAGP
-434 VPFVPGEV
+434 VTFVPGEV
-442 LLRLSAGGRHHPV
+442 LLRISPAGRHHPV
-455 VRPPSGAD
+455 VRQPAGMD
-463 DPWLRLPPLPG
+463 DPWLKLPPLPG
-474 YFRTAQQRPGTTVL
+474 YFRTAQKRPGTTVL
-488 VESAGGEPII
+488 IESVDGEPVI
-498 AAGAYGEGKVIAALS
+498 AAGAHGEGKVIAALS

-528 QPQTIRTLWRDAAK
+528 RPQTIRTFWRDATK
-542 WLALDTPGGRV
+542 WLALATPGGRV

-558 RPVYRAGEEVVF
+558 RPVYRAGEEVGF
-570 AVQVFDELLRPQPGA
+570 AVQVFDELLKPQPDA

-609 VASGLAPGAYEY
+609 VASGLAPGTYEY
-621 EVRAAVD
+621 EVRIAVD
-628 QAAVGAATGRFV
+628 QAAVAVGRFV

-649 DLRADPLL
+649 DLRADPLI

-668 AYSLA
+668 AYPLA
-673 DWEDMLKQLAPRK
+673 DWEDMLEQLAPRK
-686 RWVEKAEV
+686 RWVEKAGV

-703 ALLAIALLAVEW
+703 ALLAVALLAAEW

>member
-1 MWTPLPAWAG
+1 M
-11 VSEWSDSHLQLAG
+11 SEWADSQLQLAG

-35 LAFVYWVYQRTYPQV
+35 LAFVYWVYQRTYPDV
-50 DPKRRMVLVAL
+50 EPKNRMVLVVL
-61 RAVAVAL
+61 RGAAIAL
-68 LTMVLC
+68 LTIVLC

-82 QQVIRPLVLVL
+82 QRVIRPLVLVL

-100 RVADGSV
+100 RVAGSS
-107 TRLQQAVAVLGDEG
+107 TRLQQAAAVLGDER
-121 WSARLQQAEV
+121 WSEYLQQAEV

-142 LALDTVATAS
+142 LALDTVAVAS
-152 TRGQATNIGR
+152 THGQATDIGR

-167 LEAVAERERVQ
+167 LEAVAEQERVQ

-196 LGAEL
+196 LSAEL

-219 QLVEVRT
+219 QLVDVHIP
-226 AETGYVG
+226 ETGYVG
-233 QSQPIDAEVRS
+233 LRQQIDAKVRS

-263 QQQSLLLAGDG
+263 ERQSLLLESDG
-274 QVQRV
+274 QIQRV
-279 SFAVTPQQAGP
+279 SFAVTPQQTGP
-290 RIFRVAIAPVAGEFA
+290 RIFRVVVAPVAGEFA

-311 LAFTHI
+311 LAATHI

-346 SWAVE
+346 SWVVE
-351 AVIQREPDAFYGGAW
+351 ALIQREPGSFYGGAW
-366 SPAVLQGRDVVLL
+366 NPAVLQGRDVVVL

-387 NGPPAAALVQ
+387 NGPPATALVQ
-397 HVYAGAGLL
+397 HVQAGAGLL
-406 VVGGPKMARAWRAD
+406 VVGGPKLARAWRPD
-420 SPLSALMPLQVAGP
+420 SPLAALMPLQVAGP
-434 VPFVPGEV
+434 APFVSGEV
-442 LLRLSAGGRHHPV
+442 LLRLSTAGRRHPV
-455 VRPPSGAD
+455 VRQPVSAD
-463 DPWLRLPPLPG
+463 DLWLRLPPLPG
-474 YFRTAQQRPGTTVL
+474 YFRTSQQRPGTTVL
-488 VESAGGEPII
+488 VESTAGQPVI
-498 AAGAYGEGKVIAALS
+498 AAGAYREGKVIAALS
-513 ASFWRLDLMSSGVDG
+513 ASFWRLDLMSSGVNG
-528 QPQTIRTLWRDAAK
+528 QPQTIRTFWRAAAK
-542 WLALDTPGGRV
+542 WLALSAPSGRV

-585 RVQVALAGREA
+585 AVQVALAGREA

-609 VASGLAPGAYEY
+609 VAGGLAPGTYEY

-628 QAAVGAATGRFV
+628 QAAVDAVTGRFV

-649 DLRADPLL
+649 DLRADRLL

-668 AYSLA
+668 AYPLA
-673 DWEDMLKQLAPRK
+673 DWEDMLEQLAPHQ

-703 ALLAIALLAVEW
+703 ALLAVALLAAEW
-715 FGRKRSGMI
+715 LGRKRNGMI

>member
-1 MWTPLPAWAG
+1 M
-11 VSEWSDSHLQLAG
+11 SEWSDNHLQLAG

-35 LAFVYWVYQRTYPQV
+35 IAFVYWVYQRTYPQV
-50 DPKRRMVLVAL
+50 EPKRRMVLVVL
-61 RAVAVAL
+61 RGAAVAL

-74 EPVLTWWH
+74 EPILTWWH

-100 RVADGSV
+100 RVAEGSV
-107 TRLQQAVAVLGDEG
+107 TRLQQAAAVLGDEG

-142 LALDTVATAS
+142 LALDTVAAAS
-152 TRGQATNIGR
+152 TRGQATDIGR

-167 LEAVAERERVQ
+167 LEEIAERERVQ

-196 LGAEL
+196 LSAEQ

-219 QLVEVRT
+219 QLVDVRT

-233 QSQPIDAEVRS
+233 QSQQIDAEVRS
-244 WGYEGQRVEVQLYE
+244 WGYEGQRVEVRLYE
-258 GERLL
+258 DEQLL
-263 QQQSLLLAGDG
+263 QRQSLLLEGDG

-279 SFAVTPQQAGP
+279 SFAVTPQQVGP
-290 RIFRVAIAPVAGEFA
+290 RIFRVVVAPAAGEFA

-311 LAFTHI
+311 LAFTQI
-317 LAGRTRVLLLAGGP
+317 LSGRPQVLLLAGGP

-346 SWAVE
+346 SWVVE
-351 AVIQREPDAFYGGAW
+351 ALIQRESDAFYGGAW
-366 SPAVLQGRDVVLL
+366 NSAILQGRDVVLL

-387 NGPPAAALVQ
+387 NGPPATALVQ
-397 HVYAGAGLL
+397 HVYGGAGLL
-406 VVGGPKMARAWRAD
+406 VVGGPKMVRAWRPD
-420 SPLSALMPLQVAGP
+420 SPLAALMPLQMAGP
-434 VPFVPGEV
+434 APFVSGEV
-442 LLRLSAGGRHHPV
+442 LLRLSAGGRRHPV
-455 VRPPSGAD
+455 VRQPAGAD
-463 DPWLRLPPLPG
+463 DPWSRLPPLPG

-488 VESAGGEPII
+488 VEGVGGEPVI

-528 QPQTIRTLWRDAAK
+528 RPQTIRTFWRDATK
-542 WLALDTPGGRV
+542 WLALDAPSGRV
-553 RASTE
+553 RTSTE

-570 AVQVFDELLRPQPGA
+570 AVQVFDELLKPQSGA
-585 RVQVALAGREA
+585 RVQVALAGREG
-596 FDLQSQG
+596 FDLQPQG

-609 VASGLAPGAYEY
+609 VASGLSSGTYEY
-621 EVRAAVD
+621 EVRAAVG
-628 QAAVGAATGRFV
+628 QAAVGAVTGRFV

-657 LGELARASGGR
+657 LGELARVSGGR
-668 AYSLA
+668 AYPLA
-673 DWEDMLKQLAPRK
+673 DWEDMLEQLAPRK

-703 ALLAIALLAVEW
+703 ALLAIALLAAEW
-715 FGRKRSGMI
+715 LGRKRSGMI

>member
-1 MWTPLPAWAG
+1 M
-11 VSEWSDSHLQLAG
+11 SEWSDSQLQLAG
-24 PRVFLVLLPFL
+24 SRLFLVLLPFL
-35 LAFVYWVYQRTYPQV
+35 LAFAYWVYQRTYPQV
-50 DPKRRMVLVAL
+50 DPKRRMVLVVL
-61 RAVAVAL
+61 RGAAVAL
-68 LTMVLC
+68 LAVVLC

-100 RVADGSV
+100 RVAEGPV
-107 TRLQQAVAVLGDEG
+107 TRLQQAATVLGDEG

-142 LALDTVATAS
+142 LALDTVAVAS
-152 TRGQATNIGR
+152 TRGQATDIGR
-162 ALAAS
+162 ALSAS
-167 LEAVAERERVQ
+167 LEAVSERERVQ

-196 LGAEL
+196 LSAEL

-219 QLVEVRT
+219 QLVDVRT
-226 AETGYVG
+226 AEAGYVG
-233 QSQPIDAEVRS
+233 QRQQIDAEVRS
-244 WGYEGQRVEVQLYE
+244 WGYEGQRVEIQLYE

-263 QQQSLLLAGDG
+263 QRQSLLLEGDG
-274 QVQRV
+274 QVQRI

-290 RIFRVAIAPVAGEFA
+290 RIFRVVVAPAAGEFA

-311 LAFTHI
+311 LAFTRI
-317 LAGRTRVLLLAGGP
+317 LAGRPRVLILAGGP
-331 SEDLAFLRRSLSADS
+331 SEDLAFLCRSLNADS
-346 SWAVE
+346 SWVVE
-351 AVIQREPDAFYGGAW
+351 VLIQREPDAFYGGAW
-366 SPAVLQGRDVVLL
+366 DPAVLQGRDVVLL

-387 NGPPAAALVQ
+387 NGPPATALVQ
-397 HVYAGAGLL
+397 HVYGGAGLL
-406 VVGGPKMARAWRAD
+406 VVGGPKMVRAWQPD
-420 SPLSALMPLQVAGP
+420 SPLAALMPLQMAGP
-434 VPFVPGEV
+434 MPFVPGEV
-442 LLRLSAGGRHHPV
+442 LLRLSAGERRHLV
-455 VRPPSGAD
+455 VRQPAGAD
-463 DPWLRLPPLPG
+463 DPWSRLPPLPG

-488 VESAGGEPII
+488 IESAGGEPVI

-528 QPQTIRTLWRDAAK
+528 RPQTIRMFWRDATK
-542 WLALDTPGGRV
+542 WLALDAPGGRI

-570 AVQVFDELLRPQPGA
+570 AVQVFDELLKPQPGA

-603 AGHYRG
+603 AGHYQG
-609 VASGLAPGAYEY
+609 VASGLAPGTYEY
-621 EVRAAVD
+621 EVRTAGD
-628 QAAVGAATGRFV
+628 QAAVAVGRFV
-640 VEEYSIELG
+640 VEKYSIELG
-649 DLRADPLL
+649 DLRADPLI

-668 AYSLA
+668 AYPLA
-673 DWEDMLKQLAPRK
+673 DWEDMLEQLAPRK

-703 ALLAIALLAVEW
+703 ALLAVALLAAEW

>member
-1 MWTPLPAWAG
+1 M
-11 VSEWSDSHLQLAG
+11 SEWSDSQLQLAG

-35 LAFVYWVYQRTYPQV
+35 LAFVYWVYQRTYPDV
-50 DPKRRMVLVAL
+50 DPKRRMVLVVL
-61 RAVAVAL
+61 RGAAVAL

-74 EPVLTWWH
+74 EPILTWWH

-100 RVADGSV
+100 RVAEGSV
-107 TRLQQAVAVLGDEG
+107 TRLQQAAAVLGDEA

-142 LALDTVATAS
+142 LALDTVAAAS
-152 TRGQATNIGR
+152 TRGQATDIGR

-167 LEAVAERERVQ
+167 LEEIAERERVQ

-196 LGAEL
+196 LSAEQ

-219 QLVEVRT
+219 QLVDVRT

-233 QSQPIDAEVRS
+233 QSQQIDAEVRS
-244 WGYEGQRVEVQLYE
+244 WGYEGQRVEVRLYE
-258 GERLL
+258 GEQLL
-263 QQQSLLLAGDG
+263 QRQSLLLEGDG
-274 QVQRV
+274 QGQRV
-279 SFAVTPQQAGP
+279 SFAVTPQQVGP
-290 RIFRVAIAPVAGEFA
+290 RIFRVVVAPAAGEFA

-311 LAFTHI
+311 LAFTQI
-317 LAGRTRVLLLAGGP
+317 LSGCPQVLLLAGGP

-346 SWAVE
+346 SWVVE
-351 AVIQREPDAFYGGAW
+351 ALIRRESDAFYGGAW
-366 SPAVLQGRDVVLL
+366 NSAILQGRDVVLL
-379 VNPGAWLL
+379 VNPGGWLL
-387 NGPPAAALVQ
+387 NGPPATALVQ
-397 HVYAGAGLL
+397 HVYGGAGLL
-406 VVGGPKMARAWRAD
+406 VVGGPKMVRAWRPD
-420 SPLSALMPLQVAGP
+420 SPLAALMPLQMAGP
-434 VPFVPGEV
+434 APFVSGEV
-442 LLRLSAGGRHHPV
+442 LLRLSAGGRRHPV
-455 VRPPSGAD
+455 VRQPAGAD
-463 DPWLRLPPLPG
+463 DPWSRLPPLPG

-488 VESAGGEPII
+488 VEGVGGEPVI

-528 QPQTIRTLWRDAAK
+528 RPQIIRTFWRDATK
-542 WLALDTPGGRV
+542 WLALDAPSGRV
-553 RASTE
+553 RTSTE

-570 AVQVFDELLRPQPGA
+570 AVQVFDELLKPQSGA

-596 FDLQSQG
+596 FDLQPQG

-609 VASGLAPGAYEY
+609 VASGLASGTYEY
-621 EVRAAVD
+621 EVRATVG
-628 QAAVGAATGRFV
+628 QAAVGAVTGRFV

-657 LGELARASGGR
+657 LGELARVSGGR
-668 AYSLA
+668 AYPLA
-673 DWEDMLKQLAPRK
+673 DWEDMLEQLAPRK

-703 ALLAIALLAVEW
+703 ALLAIALLAAEW

>member
-1 MWTPLPAWAG
+1 M
-11 VSEWSDSHLQLAG
+11 SEWSDSQLQLAG

-50 DPKRRMVLVAL
+50 EPKRRLVLVAL

-68 LTMVLC
+68 LAMVLC

-82 QQVIRPLVLVL
+82 QQIIRPLVLVL
-93 VDTSPSM
+93 VDTSTSM
-100 RVADGSV
+100 KVAEGPG

-121 WSARLQQAEV
+121 WSATLQQAEV

-142 LALDTVATAS
+142 LALDTVAVAS
-152 TRGQATNIGR
+152 TRGQATDIGR

-167 LEAVAERERVQ
+167 LEAVAEREHVQ

-196 LGAEL
+196 LSAEL

-219 QLVEVRT
+219 QLVDVRT

-233 QSQPIDAEVRS
+233 QSQPVDAKVRS

-263 QQQSLLLAGDG
+263 QRQSLLLEGDG
-274 QVQRV
+274 QVQQI
-279 SFAVTPQQAGP
+279 SFAVTPQQVGP
-290 RIFRVAIAPVAGEFA
+290 RIFRVVVAPAAGEFA

-311 LAFTHI
+311 LAFTRI
-317 LAGRTRVLLLAGGP
+317 LAGRPQVLLLAGGP

-346 SWAVE
+346 SWVVE
-351 AVIQREPDAFYGGAW
+351 VLIQREPDAFYGGAW
-366 SPAVLQGRDVVLL
+366 NPAILQGRDVVLL

-387 NGPPAAALVQ
+387 NGPPATALVQ
-397 HVYAGAGLL
+397 HVYGGAGLL
-406 VVGGPKMARAWRAD
+406 LVGGAKMARAWRPD
-420 SPLSALMPLQVAGP
+420 SPLAALMPLQVAGP

-442 LLRLSAGGRHHPV
+442 LLRLSAAGRRHPV
-455 VRPPSGAD
+455 VRQPAGAD
-463 DPWLRLPPLPG
+463 DPWSRLPPLPG

-488 VESAGGEPII
+488 VESAGGAPVL
-498 AAGAYGEGKVIAALS
+498 AVGTHGEGKVIAALS

-528 QPQTIRTLWRDAAK
+528 RPQTIRTFWRDAAQ
-542 WLALDTPGGRV
+542 WLALAAPGGRV

-570 AVQVFDELLRPQPGA
+570 AVQVFDELLKPQSGA

-596 FDLQSQG
+596 FDLRSQG

-609 VASGLAPGAYEY
+609 AASGLAPGEYEY
-621 EVRAAVD
+621 EVRVAVD
-628 QAAVGAATGRFV
+628 QVAVGAVAGRFV

-657 LGELARASGGR
+657 LGQLARASGGR
-668 AYSLA
+668 AYPLA
-673 DWEDMLKQLAPRK
+673 DWEDMLAQFAPRK

-703 ALLAIALLAVEW
+703 ALLAIALLAAEW

>member
-1 MWTPLPAWAG
+1 M
-11 VSEWSDSHLQLAG
+11 SEWSDSQLQFAG
-24 PRVFLVLLPFL
+24 PRLFLVLLPFL
-35 LAFVYWVYQRTYPQV
+35 VAYVYWVYQQTYPQV
-50 DPKRRMVLVAL
+50 DSKRRMVLVVL
-61 RAVAVAL
+61 RAAAVAL
-68 LTMVLC
+68 LAMVLC

-82 QQVIRPLVLVL
+82 QQVLRPLVLVL

-100 RVADGSV
+100 KVAEGSV
-107 TRLQQAVAVLGDEG
+107 SRLQQAVAVLEDEE

-142 LALDTVATAS
+142 LALDTVAAAS
-152 TRGQATNIGR
+152 THGQATNIGR
-162 ALAAS
+162 ALATS

-178 GVVLFSDGGH
+178 GVILFSDGTH

-196 LGAEL
+196 LSAEL

-209 VGGAEVPVDV
+209 VEGAEMPVDI
-219 QLVEVRT
+219 QLVDVRT

-233 QSQPIDAEVRS
+233 HSQQIEAKVRN

-258 GERLL
+258 DERLL
-263 QQQSLLLAGDG
+263 QRQALLLEGDG

-279 SFAVTPQQAGP
+279 SFALTPQQAGP
-290 RIFRVAIAPVAGEFA
+290 RIFRVVVAPVAGEFA

-317 LAGRTRVLLLAGGP
+317 LAGRPRVLLLAGGP
-331 SEDLAFLRRSLSADS
+331 SEDLAFLHRSLSADS
-346 SWAVE
+346 SWVVE
-351 AVIQREPDAFYGGAW
+351 ALIQREPAAFYGGAW
-366 SPAVLQGRDVVLL
+366 SPAVLQDRDVVLL

-406 VVGGPKMARAWRAD
+406 IVGGPKMARAWRAD
-420 SPLSALMPLQVAGP
+420 SPLAALMPLQIAGP
-434 VPFVPGEV
+434 MPFVPSEV
-442 LLRLSAGGRHHPV
+442 LLRLSAGGRQHPV
-455 VRPPSGAD
+455 VRPPAD
-463 DPWLRLPPLPG
+463 AGDPWPRLPPLPG

-488 VESAGGEPII
+488 VESIGGEPVF
-498 AAGAYGEGKVIAALS
+498 AAGAYGAGKVIAALS
-513 ASFWRLDLMSSGVDG
+513 TSFWRLDLMSSGVDG
-528 QPQTIRTLWRDAAK
+528 RPQTIRTFWRDATK
-542 WLALDTPGGRV
+542 WLALDASSGRV
-553 RASTE
+553 RAATE

-570 AVQVFDELLRPQPGA
+570 AVQVFDELLKPQSA
-585 RVQVALAGREA
+585 ATVRVALAGREA

-609 VASGLAPGAYEY
+609 VASGVAPGTYEY

-628 QAAVGAATGRFV
+628 QTAVGAATGRFV
-640 VEEYSIELG
+640 VEEYSVELG
-649 DLRADPLL
+649 DLRPDPLL

-668 AYSLA
+668 AYPLA
-673 DWEDMLKQLAPRK
+673 AWPDMLEQLAPRK

-703 ALLAIALLAVEW
+703 ALVAVFLLAAEW
-715 FGRKRSGMI
+715 LGRKRSGMI

>member
-1 MWTPLPAWAG
+1 M
-11 VSEWSDSHLQLAG
+11 SEWSDSHLQLAG

-35 LAFVYWVYQRTYPQV
+35 LAFVYWVYQRTYPDV
-50 DPKRRMVLVAL
+50 EPKLRIVLVVL
-61 RAVAVAL
+61 RGAAVAL
-68 LTMVLC
+68 LVMVLC

-82 QQVIRPLVLVL
+82 QRVIQPLVLVL

-100 RVADGSV
+100 RVAEGPF
-107 TRLQQAVAVLGDEG
+107 TRLQQAVAVLGDER

-137 ESAYP
+137 ESAHP
-142 LALDTVATAS
+142 LALDTVAAAS
-152 TRGQATNIGR
+152 TRGQATDIGR
-162 ALAAS
+162 ALVAS

-196 LGAEL
+196 LSAEL

-219 QLVEVRT
+219 QLVDVRT
-226 AETGYVG
+226 PETGYVG
-233 QSQPIDAEVRS
+233 QSQQIDAEVRS

-263 QQQSLLLAGDG
+263 QRKSLLLDSDG

-290 RIFRVAIAPVAGEFA
+290 RIFRVVVAPVAGEFA

-346 SWAVE
+346 SWVVE
-351 AVIQREPDAFYGGAW
+351 TMIQRESDAFYGGAW
-366 SPAVLQGRDVVLL
+366 SPAVLQDRDVVLL

-406 VVGGPKMARAWRAD
+406 VVGGPKMARAWRPA
-420 SPLSALMPLQVAGP
+420 SPLAALMPLQVAGP
-434 VPFVPGEV
+434 VPFVPDEV
-442 LLRLSAGGRHHPV
+442 LLRLSAGGRRHPI
-455 VRPPSGAD
+455 VRQPAGAD
-463 DPWLRLPPLPG
+463 DPWPRLPPLPG

-488 VESAGGEPII
+488 VESLGGEPVI
-498 AAGAYGEGKVIAALS
+498 AAGTYGEGKVIAALS

-528 QPQTIRTLWRDAAK
+528 RPQTIRTFWRDATQ
-542 WLALDTPGGRV
+542 WLALDAPGGRV

-570 AVQVFDELLRPQPGA
+570 AVQVFDELLKPQSGA
-585 RVQVALAGREA
+585 TVQVALAGREA

-603 AGHYRG
+603 AGYYRG
-609 VASGLAPGAYEY
+609 VASGLAPGTYEY

-628 QAAVGAATGRFV
+628 QAAVGAVTGRFV

-657 LGELARASGGR
+657 LGGLARASGGR
-668 AYSLA
+668 AYPLE
-673 DWEDMLKQLAPRK
+673 DWEDMLEQLAPRK

-703 ALLAIALLAVEW
+703 ALLAIALLAAEW

>member
-1 MWTPLPAWAG
+1 M
-11 VSEWSDSHLQLAG
+11 SEWADSQLQLAG

-35 LAFVYWVYQRTYPQV
+35 LAFVYWVYQRTYPDV
-50 DPKRRMVLVAL
+50 EPKNRMVLVVL
-61 RAVAVAL
+61 RGAAVAL
-68 LTMVLC
+68 LAIVLC

-82 QQVIRPLVLVL
+82 QRVIRPLVLVL

-100 RVADGSV
+100 RVAGSS
-107 TRLQQAVAVLGDEG
+107 TRLQQAVAVLGDER
-121 WSARLQQAEV
+121 WSECLQQAEV

-142 LALDTVATAS
+142 LALDTVAAAS
-152 TRGQATNIGR
+152 THGQATDIGR

-167 LEAVAERERVQ
+167 LEAVAEQERVQ

-196 LGAEL
+196 LSAEL
-201 GVPVYALG
+201 GVPVFALG

-219 QLVEVRT
+219 QLVDVHIP
-226 AETGYVG
+226 ETGYVG
-233 QSQPIDAEVRS
+233 LRQQIDAKVRS

-263 QQQSLLLAGDG
+263 ERQSLLLESDG

-290 RIFRVAIAPVAGEFA
+290 RIFRVVVAPVAGEFA

-311 LAFTHI
+311 LAATHI

-346 SWAVE
+346 SWVVE
-351 AVIQREPDAFYGGAW
+351 ALIQREPGSFYGGAW
-366 SPAVLQGRDVVLL
+366 NPAVLQGRDVVVL

-387 NGPPAAALVQ
+387 NGPPAPALVQ
-397 HVYAGAGLL
+397 HVQAGAGLL
-406 VVGGPKMARAWRAD
+406 VVGGPKLARAWRPD
-420 SPLSALMPLQVAGP
+420 SPLAALMPLQVAGP
-434 VPFVPGEV
+434 APFVSGEV
-442 LLRLSAGGRHHPV
+442 LLRLSAAGRRHPV
-455 VRPPSGAD
+455 VRQPVSAD
-463 DPWLRLPPLPG
+463 DLWLRLPPLPG
-474 YFRTAQQRPGTTVL
+474 YFRTSQQRPGTTVL
-488 VESAGGEPII
+488 VESTAGQPVI
-498 AAGAYGEGKVIAALS
+498 AAGAYREGKVIAALS

-528 QPQTIRTLWRDAAK
+528 QPQTIRTFWRAAAK
-542 WLALDTPGGRV
+542 WLALSAPSGRV

-585 RVQVALAGREA
+585 AVQVALAGREA

-609 VASGLAPGAYEY
+609 VAGGLAPGTYEY

-628 QAAVGAATGRFV
+628 QAAVGAVAGRFV

-649 DLRADPLL
+649 DLRADRLL

-668 AYSLA
+668 AYPLA
-673 DWEDMLKQLAPRK
+673 DWEDMLEQLAPRQ
-686 RWVEKAEV
+686 RWVEQAEV

-703 ALLAIALLAVEW
+703 ALLAVALLAAEW
-715 FGRKRSGMI
+715 LGRKRNGMI

>member
-1 MWTPLPAWAG
+1 M
-11 VSEWSDSHLQLAG
+11 SEWSDSQLQLAG
-24 PRVFLVLLPFL
+24 PDVFLVLLPFL

-50 DPKRRMVLVAL
+50 AAKRRLVLVGL
-61 RAVAVAL
+61 RGTAVAL
-68 LTMVLC
+68 LAMVLC

-93 VDTSPSM
+93 VDTSTSM
-100 RVADGSV
+100 RVAEGPV
-107 TRLQQAVAVLGDEG
+107 TRLQQVATVLDDERWAV
-121 WSARLQQAEV
+121 RLQQAEI

-142 LALDTVATAS
+142 LALDMVAVAS
-152 TRGQATNIGR
+152 PRGQATDIGR
-162 ALAAS
+162 ALTAS
-167 LEAVAERERVQ
+167 LETVAERERVQ

-196 LGAEL
+196 LSADL
-201 GVPVYALG
+201 DVPVYALG

-219 QLVEVRT
+219 QLVEVHT
-226 AETGYVG
+226 PETGYVG
-233 QSQPIDAEVRS
+233 QRQQVEAEVRS

-258 GERLL
+258 DERLL
-263 QQQSLLLAGDG
+263 QRQSLLLEGDG

-279 SFAVTPQQAGP
+279 SFAMTPQQAGP
-290 RIFRVAIAPVAGEFA
+290 RMFRVAVEPVAGEFA

-317 LAGRTRVLLLAGGP
+317 LAGRPRVLLLAGGP

-346 SWAVE
+346 SWVVE
-351 AVIQREPDAFYGGAW
+351 ALVQREPDAFYGGAW
-366 SPAVLQGRDVVLL
+366 SPAVLRDRDVVVL

-397 HVYAGAGLL
+397 HVHAGAGLL
-406 VVGGPKMARAWRAD
+406 VVGGPKMARAWRPG
-420 SPLSALMPLQVAGP
+420 SPLAALMPLQVGGP

-442 LLRLSAGGRHHPV
+442 LLRLSPVGRRHPV
-455 VRPPSGAD
+455 VRQPAGAD
-463 DPWLRLPPLPG
+463 DLWSRLPPLPG

-488 VESAGGEPII
+488 VESVNGEPII
-498 AAGAYGEGKVIAALS
+498 AAGAYGAGKVIVALA

-528 QPQTIRTLWRDAAK
+528 RPQTIRTFWRDAAK
-542 WLALDTPGGRV
+542 WLALDDPSGRI

-558 RPVYRAGEEVVF
+558 RPVYRAGEDVVF
-570 AVQVFDELLRPQPGA
+570 AVQVFDELLKPQPGA
-585 RVQVALAGREA
+585 TVRVALSGREE

-609 VASGLAPGAYEY
+609 VASGLAPGTYEY

-628 QAAVGAATGRFV
+628 QAAVGMGRFV

-668 AYSLA
+668 AYPLA
-673 DWEDMLKQLAPRK
+673 DWEDMLEQLAPRK

-703 ALLAIALLAVEW
+703 ALLAIVLLAAEW
-715 FGRKRSGMI
+715 FERKRSGMI

>member
-1 MWTPLPAWAG
+1 M
-11 VSEWSDSHLQLAG
+11 SEWSDSHLQLAG
-24 PRVFLVLLPFL
+24 HRVFLVLLPFL
-35 LAFVYWVYQRTYPQV
+35 IAFVYWVYQRTYPQV
-50 DPKRRMVLVAL
+50 DPKRRTALVVLRGAT
-61 RAVAVAL
+61 VAL
-68 LTMVLC
+68 LAMVLC

-100 RVADGSV
+100 RVTEGPV
-107 TRLQQAVAVLGDEG
+107 TRLQQAVAVLSDEG

-142 LALDTVATAS
+142 LALDTVAVAS

-162 ALAAS
+162 ALATS

-188 NLGRDPVQ
+188 NLGRDPVR
-196 LGAEL
+196 LSAEL
-201 GVPVYALG
+201 DVPVYTLG

-219 QLVEVRT
+219 QLVDVRT
-226 AETGYVG
+226 TETGYVG
-233 QSQPIDAEVRS
+233 QRQQIDAEVRS
-244 WGYEGQRVEVQLYE
+244 WGYEGKRVEVRLYE
-258 GERLL
+258 GDRSL
-263 QQQSLLLAGDG
+263 QRQSLLLEGDG

-290 RIFRVAIAPVAGEFA
+290 RVFRVVVDPAAGEFA

-311 LAFTHI
+311 LAFTRI
-317 LAGRTRVLLLAGGP
+317 LAGRPRVLLLAGGP

-346 SWAVE
+346 SWVVE
-351 AVIQREPDAFYGGAW
+351 ALIQREPDAFYGGAW
-366 SPAVLQGRDVVLL
+366 SPAVLQDRDVVLL

-387 NGPPAAALVQ
+387 NSSPATALVQ

-406 VVGGPKMARAWRAD
+406 IVGGPKMAQAWQPD
-420 SPLSALMPLQVAGP
+420 SPLAALMPFQVSGP
-434 VPFVPGEV
+434 VPFVPGEI
-442 LLRLSAGGRHHPV
+442 LLRLSPAGRHHPV
-455 VRPPSGAD
+455 VRQPAGVD

-488 VESAGGEPII
+488 VESVGGEPVI
-498 AAGAYGEGKVIAALS
+498 AAGAYGKGKVIAALS

-528 QPQTIRTLWRDAAK
+528 QPQTIRTFWCDAAK
-542 WLALDTPGGRV
+542 WLALDAPGGRV

-585 RVQVALAGREA
+585 SVQVALAGREA

-609 VASGLAPGAYEY
+609 VASGLAPGTYEY
-621 EVRAAVD
+621 EVRATVD
-628 QAAVGAATGRFV
+628 QTVVGAVAGRFV

-649 DLRADPLL
+649 DLHADPLL

-673 DWEDMLKQLAPRK
+673 NWEDMLEQLALRK
-686 RWVEKAEV
+686 RWVEEAEV

-703 ALLAIALLAVEW
+703 ALLAVVLLAAEW

>member
-1 MWTPLPAWAG
+1 M
-11 VSEWSDSHLQLAG
+11 SEWSDSQLQLAG
-24 PRVFLVLLPFL
+24 PRVVLVLLPFL
-35 LAFVYWVYQRTYPQV
+35 LAFVYWVYQRTHPDV
-50 DPKRRMVLVAL
+50 EPKTRMVLVGL
-61 RAVAVAL
+61 RGAAVAL
-68 LTMVLC
+68 LAMVLC

-82 QQVIRPLVLVL
+82 QRVVRPLVLVL

-100 RVADGSV
+100 RVAGSSS
-107 TRLQQAVAVLGDEG
+107 RLQQAAAVLGDER
-121 WSARLQQAEV
+121 WSAHLQQAEV

-142 LALDTVATAS
+142 LALDTIAVAS
-152 TRGQATNIGR
+152 THGQATDIGR

-167 LEAVAERERVQ
+167 LEAVAEQERVQ

-196 LGAEL
+196 LSAEL

-209 VGGAEVPVDV
+209 VGGEEVPVDV
-219 QLVEVRT
+219 QLVDVHIP
-226 AETGYVG
+226 ETGYVG
-233 QSQPIDAEVRS
+233 RRQQIDAKVRS

-263 QQQSLLLAGDG
+263 ERQSLRLESDG

-279 SFAVTPQQAGP
+279 SFAVTPQQPGP
-290 RIFRVAIAPVAGEFA
+290 RIFRVVVAPVAGEFA

-311 LAFTHI
+311 LAATHI

-346 SWAVE
+346 SWVVE
-351 AVIQREPDAFYGGAW
+351 ALIQREPDSFYGGAW
-366 SPAVLQGRDVVLL
+366 NPELLQGRDVVVL

-387 NGPPAAALVQ
+387 NGPPAPALVQ
-397 HVYAGAGLL
+397 HVQAGAGLL
-406 VVGGPKMARAWRAD
+406 VVGGPKLARAWRPD
-420 SPLSALMPLQVAGP
+420 SPLAELMPLQVAGP
-434 VPFVPGEV
+434 APFASGEV
-442 LLRLSAGGRHHPV
+442 LLRLSAAGRRHPV
-455 VRPPSGAD
+455 VRQPVGAD
-463 DPWLRLPPLPG
+463 DLWLRLPPLPG
-474 YFRTAQQRPGTTVL
+474 YFRTSQQRPGTTVL
-488 VESAGGEPII
+488 VESTAGQPVI
-498 AAGAYGEGKVIAALS
+498 AAGAYREGKVIAALS

-528 QPQTIRTLWRDAAK
+528 QPQTIRTFWRAAAK
-542 WLALDTPGGRV
+542 WLALNAPSGRV

-558 RPVYRAGEEVVF
+558 RPVHRAGEEVVF
-570 AVQVFDELLRPQPGA
+570 AVQVFDELLRPQSGA
-585 RVQVALAGREA
+585 TVQVALAGREA

-609 VASGLAPGAYEY
+609 VVRGLAPGTYEY
-621 EVRAAVD
+621 EVRAA
-628 QAAVGAATGRFV
+628 AGAVTGRFV

-649 DLRADPLL
+649 DLHADPLL

-668 AYSLA
+668 AYPLA
-673 DWEDMLKQLAPRK
+673 DWEDLLEQLAPRQ

-703 ALLAIALLAVEW
+703 ALVAVALLAAEW

>member
-1 MWTPLPAWAG
+1 M
-11 VSEWSDSHLQLAG
+11 SEWSDSHLQLAG
-24 PRVFLVLLPFL
+24 HRVFLVLLPFL
-35 LAFVYWVYQRTYPQV
+35 IAFVYWVYQRTYPQV
-50 DPKRRMVLVAL
+50 DPKRRMALVVLRGA
-61 RAVAVAL
+61 AVAL
-68 LTMVLC
+68 LAMVLC

-100 RVADGSV
+100 RGTEGSV
-107 TRLQQAVAVLGDEG
+107 TRLQQAVAVLSDEG

-142 LALDTVATAS
+142 LALDTVAVAS
-152 TRGQATNIGR
+152 TRGQATDIGR
-162 ALAAS
+162 AVATS

-188 NLGRDPVQ
+188 NLGRDPVR
-196 LGAEL
+196 LSAEL
-201 GVPVYALG
+201 DVPVYALG

-219 QLVEVRT
+219 QLVDVRT
-226 AETGYVG
+226 TETGYVG
-233 QSQPIDAEVRS
+233 QRQQIDAEVRS
-244 WGYEGQRVEVQLYE
+244 WGYEGKRVEVRLYE
-258 GERLL
+258 GDRSL
-263 QQQSLLLAGDG
+263 QRQSLLLEGDG

-279 SFAVTPQQAGP
+279 SFAMTPQQAGP
-290 RIFRVAIAPVAGEFA
+290 RIFRVVVDPAAGEFA

-311 LAFTHI
+311 LAFTRI
-317 LAGRTRVLLLAGGP
+317 LAGRPRVLLLAGGP

-346 SWAVE
+346 SWVVE
-351 AVIQREPDAFYGGAW
+351 TLIQREPDAFYGGAW
-366 SPAVLQGRDVVLL
+366 SPAVLQDRDVILL

-387 NGPPAAALVQ
+387 NSSPATALVQ
-397 HVYAGAGLL
+397 HVHAGAGLL
-406 VVGGPKMARAWRAD
+406 IVGGPKMARAWQPD
-420 SPLSALMPLQVAGP
+420 SPLAALMPLQVAGP
-434 VPFVPGEV
+434 VPFVPGEI
-442 LLRLSAGGRHHPV
+442 LLRLSPAGRHHPV
-455 VRPPSGAD
+455 VRQPAGVD

-474 YFRTAQQRPGTTVL
+474 YFRTAQQRPGTSVL
-488 VESAGGEPII
+488 VESVGGEPVI
-498 AAGAYGEGKVIAALS
+498 AAGAYGKGKVIAALS

-528 QPQTIRTLWRDAAK
+528 QPQTIRTFWCDAAK
-542 WLALDTPGGRV
+542 WLALDAPGGRV

-570 AVQVFDELLRPQPGA
+570 EVQVFDELLRPQPGA
-585 RVQVALAGREA
+585 SVRVALAGREA

-603 AGHYRG
+603 AGRYRG
-609 VASGLAPGAYEY
+609 VASGLAPGTYEY

-628 QAAVGAATGRFV
+628 QAVVGAVMGRFV

-668 AYSLA
+668 AYPLA
-673 DWEDMLKQLAPRK
+673 AWEDMLEQLAPRK
-686 RWVEKAEV
+686 RWVEEAEV

-703 ALLAIALLAVEW
+703 ALLAVALLAAEW

>member
-1 MWTPLPAWAG
+1 M
-11 VSEWSDSHLQLAG
+11 SEWSDSQLQLAG
-24 PRVFLVLLPFL
+24 PRLFLVLLPFL

-50 DPKRRMVLVAL
+50 EPKRRMVLVVL
-61 RAVAVAL
+61 RGAAVAL

-93 VDTSPSM
+93 VDTSTSM
-100 RVADGSV
+100 RVAEGSI
-107 TRLQQAVAVLGDEG
+107 TRLQQAATVLSDEG

-142 LALDTVATAS
+142 LALDTVAVAN
-152 TRGQATNIGR
+152 TRGQATDIGR
-162 ALAAS
+162 ALATS
-167 LEAVAERERVQ
+167 LEAVAERERVR

-196 LGAEL
+196 LSAEL

-209 VGGAEVPVDV
+209 VGDAEVPVDV
-219 QLVEVRT
+219 QLVDVRT

-233 QSQPIDAEVRS
+233 QRQQIDAEVRS
-244 WGYEGQRVEVQLYE
+244 WGYEGQRVEIQLYE

-263 QQQSLLLAGDG
+263 QRQSLLLKSDG

-290 RIFRVAIAPVAGEFA
+290 RIFRVVVAPTAGEFA

-311 LAFTHI
+311 LAFTRI
-317 LAGRTRVLLLAGGP
+317 LAGRPQVLILAGGP

-346 SWAVE
+346 SWVVE
-351 AVIQREPDAFYGGAW
+351 ALIQREPDSFYGGAW
-366 SPAVLQGRDVVLL
+366 SPAILQDRDVVLL

-387 NGPPAAALVQ
+387 NGSPAAALVQ
-397 HVYAGAGLL
+397 RVYDGAGLL
-406 VVGGPKMARAWRAD
+406 VVGGPKMARAWRPD
-420 SPLSALMPLQVAGP
+420 SPLAALMPLQVAGP
-434 VPFVPGEV
+434 VTFVSGEV
-442 LLRLSAGGRHHPV
+442 LLRISPAGRHHPV
-455 VRPPSGAD
+455 VRQPVGVD
-463 DPWLRLPPLPG
+463 DPWLKLPPLPG

-488 VESAGGEPII
+488 IESVDGEPVI
-498 AAGAYGEGKVIAALS
+498 AAGAHGEGKVIAALS

-528 QPQTIRTLWRDAAK
+528 RPQTIRTFWRDATK
-542 WLALDTPGGRV
+542 WLALATPGGRV

-558 RPVYRAGEEVVF
+558 RPVYRAGEEVGF
-570 AVQVFDELLRPQPGA
+570 AVQVFDELLKPQPDA

-609 VASGLAPGAYEY
+609 VASGLAPGTYEY
-621 EVRAAVD
+621 EVRTAVD
-628 QAAVGAATGRFV
+628 QAAVAVGRFV

-649 DLRADPLL
+649 DLRADPLI

-668 AYSLA
+668 AYPLA
-673 DWEDMLKQLAPRK
+673 DWEDMLEQLAPRK

-703 ALLAIALLAVEW
+703 ALLAVALLAAEW

>member
-1 MWTPLPAWAG
+1 M
-11 VSEWSDSHLQLAG
+11 SEWSDSHLQLAG
-24 PRVFLVLLPFL
+24 HRVFLVLLPFL
-35 LAFVYWVYQRTYPQV
+35 IAFVYWVYQRTYPQV
-50 DPKRRMVLVAL
+50 DPKRRMALVVLRGA
-61 RAVAVAL
+61 AVAL
-68 LTMVLC
+68 LAMVLC

-100 RVADGSV
+100 RVTEGPV
-107 TRLQQAVAVLGDEG
+107 TRLQQAVAVLSDEG

-142 LALDTVATAS
+142 LALDTVAVAS
-152 TRGQATNIGR
+152 TRGQATDIGR
-162 ALAAS
+162 AVATS

-188 NLGRDPVQ
+188 NLGRDPVR
-196 LGAEL
+196 LSAEL
-201 GVPVYALG
+201 DVPVYALG

-219 QLVEVRT
+219 QLVDVRT
-226 AETGYVG
+226 TETGYVG
-233 QSQPIDAEVRS
+233 QRQQIDAEVRS
-244 WGYEGQRVEVQLYE
+244 WGYEGKRVEVRLYE
-258 GERLL
+258 GDRSL
-263 QQQSLLLAGDG
+263 QRQSLLLEGDG

-290 RIFRVAIAPVAGEFA
+290 RIFRVVVDPAAGEFA

-311 LAFTHI
+311 LAFTQI
-317 LAGRTRVLLLAGGP
+317 LAERPRVLLLAGGP

-346 SWAVE
+346 SWVVE
-351 AVIQREPDAFYGGAW
+351 TLIQREPDAFYGGAW
-366 SPAVLQGRDVVLL
+366 SPAVLQDRDVVLL

-387 NGPPAAALVQ
+387 NSSPATALVQ
-397 HVYAGAGLL
+397 HVHAGAGLL
-406 VVGGPKMARAWRAD
+406 IVGGPKMARAWQPD
-420 SPLSALMPLQVAGP
+420 SPLAALMPLQVAGP
-434 VPFVPGEV
+434 MPFVPGEI
-442 LLRLSAGGRHHPV
+442 LLRLSPAGRHHPV
-455 VRPPSGAD
+455 VRQPAGVD

-474 YFRTAQQRPGTTVL
+474 YFRTAQQRPGTSVL
-488 VESAGGEPII
+488 VESVGGAPVI
-498 AAGAYGEGKVIAALS
+498 AAGAYGKGKVIVALS

-528 QPQTIRTLWRDAAK
+528 QPQTIRTFWCDAAK
-542 WLALDTPGGRV
+542 WLALDALGGRV

-585 RVQVALAGREA
+585 SVQVALAGREA

-603 AGHYRG
+603 AGRYRG
-609 VASGLAPGAYEY
+609 VASGLAPGTYEY

-628 QAAVGAATGRFV
+628 QTLVGAVAGRFV

-649 DLRADPLL
+649 DLHADPLL

-673 DWEDMLKQLAPRK
+673 NWEDMLEQLAPRK

-703 ALLAIALLAVEW
+703 ALLAVALLAAEW